1 MPNPMNPEK
10 KSPTPKPEKQAD
22 KPKTGTSWG
31 SPGLP
36 KSEPAKKPTE
46 TPKPIGSPKK

>member
-1 MPNPMNPEK
+1 MPNPMNPPK
-10 KSPTPKPEKQAD
+10 KSPTPTPEKQGE

-36 KSEPAKKPTE
+36 KPEPAKKPAE

>member
-1 MPNPMNPEK
+1 MTNPMNVPK
-10 KSPTPKPEKQAD
+10 KSPSTTPEKQGD

-36 KSEPAKKPTE
+36 KPEPTKKSTESPKPT
-46 TPKPIGSPKK
+46 GSPKK